1 MNRRR
6 FLKYAGASAAVVGAS
21 ALGLD
26 YLVNSPRIPV
36 QQTSGTLMSTS
47 SILSAA
53 SVSATSSS
61 SAQLVSLQ
69 GRLFFDYNGNGKQD
83 AGEPAVVG
91 ASVQL
96 KDSAGGVIA
105 QTLTDSSGDYKL
117 EDVKTGTYR
126 LHVGVQQFSDKR
138 LRYMCRSP
146 DEIRAVT
153 DDYNVLLRGIT
164 RVDVGLM
171 EGLITLPLLK
181 ETKIE
186 ISNLYDWDP
195 RVEHVKW
202 WDGTVL
208 VPGDTDPVP
217 YRTGFDNHS
226 GIDYSIEVGSPIVAP
241 APGIVRDCQ
250 IGPQGQLGVQIYH
263 DSIDFWTFYNHLSR
277 IDVQMGQ
284 RVSRG
289 QKFAESGES
298 GTTFPHLHFNTK
310 WVDTDG
316 SFGFFDFYRHVF
328 PIDEESSGFWSLRSD
343 TEGQVW
349 RKYPKE
355 KNPNLLGYWTKDNDP
370 QYPAS

>member
-6 FLKYAGASAAVVGAS
+6 FLKYAGATAGVVGAS
-21 ALGLD
+21 VLGLN
-26 YLVNSPRIPV
+26 YIVGQSPSTVVPTRLTTLTR
-36 QQTSGTLMSTS
+36 QQTTTSASISTS
-47 SILSAA
+47 TQAVQL
-53 SVSATSSS
+53 TS
-61 SAQLVSLQ
+61 LD

-83 AGEPAVVG
+83 PGEPAVAG

-96 KDSAGGVIA
+96 KDNAGSVIA
-105 QTLTDSSGDYKL
+105 ETLTDSSGYYKL
-117 EDVKTGTYR
+117 EDIRTGPYR
-126 LHVGVQQFSDKR
+126 LHLGVDHFSDKR

-146 DEIRAVT
+146 DELRAVT
-153 DDYNVLLRGIT
+153 DDYNVSLPEIT

-171 EGLITLPLLK
+171 EGPLTLPLLK
-181 ETKIE
+181 ETRFE

-195 RVEHVKW
+195 RVDHVKW

-208 VPGDTDPVP
+208 VPGDAKPAR
-217 YRTGFDNHS
+217 YRIGFDNHS

-241 APGIVRDCQ
+241 APGIVRDRQ

-277 IDVQMGQ
+277 IDVQEGQ

-298 GTTFPHLHFNTK
+298 GTDFPHLHFNTK
-310 WVDTDG
+310 WTDTDG
-316 SFGFFDFYRHVF
+316 SFGFFDFYRPIF
-328 PIDEESSGFWSLRSD
+328 PMDEESSGYWSLSSD
-343 TEGQVW
+343 IEGPVW

-355 KNPNLLGYWTKDNDP
+355 KNPNLLRYWTKDNDP
-370 QYPAS
+370 QYSTM